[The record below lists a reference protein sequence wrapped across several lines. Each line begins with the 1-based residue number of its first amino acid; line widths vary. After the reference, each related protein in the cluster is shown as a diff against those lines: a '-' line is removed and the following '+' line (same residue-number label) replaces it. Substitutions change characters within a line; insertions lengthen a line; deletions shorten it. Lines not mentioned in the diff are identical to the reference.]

1 MRSYWPLPIAFI
13 LLIGCSA
20 PAYHPSNDL
29 LTPAQRDQLITTARS
44 YLGTPYKYGGQS
56 VDGFDCSGLIRTVF
70 GEAVGVKLPR
80 TVRGIYKA
88 TVEVSPGSVF
98 PGDIVFFRINGG
110 DIDHVGLIL
119 DQHRFLHAA
128 ESSGVVISNFD
139 DDYYRH
145 LIFCVRRAN

>member
-1 MRSYWPLPIAFI
+1 MRRYWPLPIAFI

-20 PAYHPSNDL
+20 PAYHPNTDL

-70 GEAVGVKLPR
+70 REAVGVKLPR
-80 TVRGIYKA
+80 TVRGIYKS

-110 DIDHVGLIL
+110 DIDPH
-119 DQHRFLHAA
+119 LH
-128 ESSGVVISNFD
+128 
-139 DDYYRH
+139 
-145 LIFCVRRAN
+145 L